1 MWKKQSHHDVEKAKP
16 STEMGAFIKY
26 CIFWLCKLTVVRIFV
41 LFLPPTF
48 SAKGSCSIQCMMV
61 TWKEQEAVSD
71 EPLAGCASI
80 LFSQS
85 GCFLQRVV
93 SENHADECARG

>member
-1 MWKKQSHHDVEKAKP
+1 
-16 STEMGAFIKY
+16 
-26 CIFWLCKLTVVRIFV
+26 
-41 LFLPPTF
+41 
-48 SAKGSCSIQCMMV
+48 MMV